1 MSFDLKLV
9 NGDLS
14 IKNGDL
20 ATVTAS
26 EKLIQDILKIAIT
39 QAGANP
45 YATWYGSLISRTL
58 IGTTLEDQIVVSA
71 AESQLRLALTT
82 LQNLQIKQVELR
94 QPMVAAEQIASIL
107 DISVERYKF
116 DPRLFNVSI
125 KCLSKAFKPVETS
138 FLVSPI

>member
-1 MSFDLKLV
+1 MSFDLRLV

-14 IKNGDL
+14 IKSGDL
-20 ATVTAS
+20 DTVSAS
-26 EKLIQDILKIAIT
+26 DKLIQDILKIAIT

-45 YATWYGSLISRTL
+45 FATWYGSLVSRTL
-58 IGTTLEDQIVVSA
+58 IGSNLDDRIIVSA

-82 LQNLQIKQVELR
+82 LQNLQIKQVEMR

-107 DISVERYKF
+107 DISVERYKL

-125 KCLSKAFKPVETS
+125 KCLTKAFKPVETS